1 MNPLE
6 VNSHCGCLA
15 DIKHSLLIFI
25 VLLKGWKIFFQILEI
40 KITSAKKWRVGR
52 FPFPDDQPVSESSC
66 NSHYRWNAAK
76 KRFKR
81 SFQVSA
87 IFSITSRLDSAPWS
101 LLIIFLMHQNSI
113 CLNPDGELLQ
123 NWRDGSICDEVG
135 VKCKLLYRIS
145 ERDEKGHFPLLFYPW
160 PRDGKVI

>member
-25 VLLKGWKIFFQILEI
+25 VLLKGWKFFLEI

-66 NSHYRWNAAK
+66 NSHCRWNAAK
-76 KRFKR
+76 NDLRDNFKSWLHFR
-81 SFQVSA
+81 SHQDLTVRHDHYWSSSWCTKIPFVWILMESSYKTEEMDRYAMRWESSANCFIEFQREMKKD
-87 IFSITSRLDSAPWS
+87 I
-101 LLIIFLMHQNSI
+101 
-113 CLNPDGELLQ
+113 
-123 NWRDGSICDEVG
+123 
-135 VKCKLLYRIS
+135 
-145 ERDEKGHFPLLFYPW
+145 LFF
-160 PRDGKVI
+160 